1 MCISSFTSTS
11 VRFLDSPRGILFA
24 IHLISASFYCPGS
37 HFPAE
42 RLDSSVHHR
51 KLRPPSSDAFVCAV
65 HIPSRCFCLILFDFF
80 FHFVSEFCW
89 FSFSFCLPLSFGFK
103 LINVAISMLW
113 CSVRFLVASLV
124 LANLKS
130 LKTSTF
136 SCYCHFYYCNYIT
149 SMHLFFQSVCSVF
162 TIASCFS
169 FFPNIPFQN
178 FIFKHVFLFRIGFC
192 QPRWDSDAYLHRFTV
207 FSASCPSYLS
217 LLLLLLLLFYAGVH
231 QSCRQCI
238 WVRFLVS
245 VLVQTSR
252 KL

>member
-1 MCISSFTSTS
+1 MRLSVPSTFPLAAS
-11 VRFLDSPRGILFA
+11 VS
-24 IHLISASFYCPGS
+24 
-37 HFPAE
+37 
-42 RLDSSVHHR
+42 
-51 KLRPPSSDAFVCAV
+51 
-65 HIPSRCFCLILFDFF
+65 FCLIFF
-80 FHFVSEFCW
+80 FTLFQSSGGFLSLSVS
-89 FSFSFCLPLSFGFK
+89 LKVLV
-103 LINVAISMLW
+103 LNLSMLQYQ
-113 CSVRFLVASLV
+113 CVRFLVASLV
-124 LANLKS
+124 LAHLKS

-136 SCYCHFYYCNYIT
+136 FCYCHFYYFNYIT
-149 SMHLFFQSVCSVF
+149 SMQLFFQSVCSDF

>member
-1 MCISSFTSTS
+1 MRLS
-11 VRFLDSPRGILFA
+11 VP
-24 IHLISASFYCPGS
+24 SA
-37 HFPAE
+37 FPLAA
-42 RLDSSVHHR
+42 SV
-51 KLRPPSSDAFVCAV
+51 S
-65 HIPSRCFCLILFDFF
+65 FCLIFF
-80 FHFVSEFCW
+80 IHFVSEFCR

-113 CSVRFLVASLV
+113 CSARFLVASLV
-124 LANLKS
+124 LPHLKS

-136 SCYCHFYYCNYIT
+136 FCYCHFYYFNYIT
-149 SMHLFFQSVCSVF
+149 SMHLFFQSACSVF

-178 FIFKHVFLFRIGFC
+178 FIFKHVFLFQIGFC
-192 QPRWDSDAYLHRFTV
+192 QPRWDSDAYLHRFAV